1 MKSLLTALKWLIN
14 FLIFSV
20 LISIIINLGELS
32 KYVLTKYDLLQYS
45 GEENSWILMLLIP
58 LPTVLLQGY
67 IFWLLLKFRKVIPEF
82 KTDTIFTEK
91 NSAIF
96 RKVGNGLI
104 AYSVLI
110 FFIRLIEKSYEITL
124 EYGVSASYTLG
135 KNFGTALSGRISLL
149 VIAIFLLIIA
159 QLIKEGYRLK
169 QENDLT
175 I

>member
-1 MKSLLTALKWLIN
+1 MKNLLTALKWLIN

-20 LISIIINLGELS
+20 LISIILNIGELS
-32 KYVLTKYDLLQYS
+32 KYILTKFNLIHYS
-45 GEENSWILMLLIP
+45 GEENSLLLMFLIP
-58 LPTVLLQGY
+58 LLTVLLQGY

-82 KTDTIFTEK
+82 KTDTIFSEK

-110 FFIRLIEKSYEITL
+110 FFIRLIEKSFEITV

-135 KNFGTALSGRISLL
+135 KNFGTVLSGRISLL
-149 VIAIFLLIIA
+149 IIAIFLLIIA
-159 QLIKEGYRLK
+159 RLIKEGYQLK

>member
-1 MKSLLTALKWLIN
+1 MRNLLTALKWLIN

-32 KYVLTKYDLLQYS
+32 KYVFTKFDLLQYS

-58 LPTVLLQGY
+58 LLTILLQGY

-104 AYSVLI
+104 A
-110 FFIRLIEKSYEITL
+110 
-124 EYGVSASYTLG
+124 
-135 KNFGTALSGRISLL
+135 
-149 VIAIFLLIIA
+149 
-159 QLIKEGYRLK
+159 
-169 QENDLT
+169 
-175 I
+175 

>member
-1 MKSLLTALKWLIN
+1 MKNLLTALKWLIN

-32 KYVLTKYDLLQYS
+32 KYVLTKFDLLQYS
-45 GEENSWILMLLIP
+45 GDENSWILMVLIP

-67 IFWLLLKFRKVIPEF
+67 IIWLLLKFRKVIPEF

-110 FFIRLIEKSYEITL
+110 FFIRLIEKSFEITL

-149 VIAIFLLIIA
+149 VIAIFLLNYSPI
-159 QLIKEGYRLK
+159 
-169 QENDLT
+169 N
-175 I
+175 

>member
-1 MKSLLTALKWLIN
+1 MKNLLTALKWLIN
-14 FLIFSV
+14 FLIFS
-20 LISIIINLGELS
+20 
-32 KYVLTKYDLLQYS
+32 
-45 GEENSWILMLLIP
+45 
-58 LPTVLLQGY
+58 
-67 IFWLLLKFRKVIPEF
+67 VIPEF

-96 RKVGNGLI
+96 RKVANGLI

-110 FFIRLIEKSYEITL
+110 FFIRLIEKSFEITL
-124 EYGVSASYTLG
+124 EYGISASYTLG

-159 QLIKEGYRLK
+159 QLFKEGYRLK

>member
-20 LISIIINLGELS
+20 LISIILNLGDLS
-32 KYVLTKYDLLQYS
+32 KYVLTKFDLLQYS

-58 LPTVLLQGY
+58 LLTVLLQGY
-67 IFWLLLKFRKVIPEF
+67 IFWLLFKLRKVIPGF

-104 AYSVLI
+104 TYSVLI
-110 FFIRLIEKSYEITL
+110 FFIRLIEKSFEITL

>member
-1 MKSLLTALKWLIN
+1 MKNLLTALKWLIN

-20 LISIIINLGELS
+20 LISIIINLGGLS
-32 KYVLTKYDLLQYS
+32 KYVLTKFDLLQYS
-45 GEENSWILMLLIP
+45 GDENSWILMVLIP

-67 IFWLLLKFRKVIPEF
+67 IIWLLLKFRKVIPEF

-110 FFIRLIEKSYEITL
+110 FFIRLIEKSFEITL
-124 EYGVSASYTLG
+124 EYGISASYTLG

>member
-1 MKSLLTALKWLIN
+1 MKNLLTALKWLIN

-32 KYVLTKYDLLQYS
+32 KYVLTKFDLLQYS
-45 GEENSWILMLLIP
+45 GDENSWILMVLIP

-67 IFWLLLKFRKVIPEF
+67 IIWLLLKFRKVIPEF

-110 FFIRLIEKSYEITL
+110 FFIRLIEKSFEITL

>member
-1 MKSLLTALKWLIN
+1 MKNLLTALKWLIN

-32 KYVLTKYDLLQYS
+32 KYVLTKFDLLQYS
-45 GEENSWILMLLIP
+45 GDENSWILMVLIP

-67 IFWLLLKFRKVIPEF
+67 IIWLLLKFRKVIPEF

-104 AYSVLI
+104 AYSVC
-110 FFIRLIEKSYEITL
+110 FSFIYLRQKFWNGTKRKNITFSNSYFST
-124 EYGVSASYTLG
+124 
-135 KNFGTALSGRISLL
+135 
-149 VIAIFLLIIA
+149 
-159 QLIKEGYRLK
+159 
-169 QENDLT
+169 
-175 I
+175 